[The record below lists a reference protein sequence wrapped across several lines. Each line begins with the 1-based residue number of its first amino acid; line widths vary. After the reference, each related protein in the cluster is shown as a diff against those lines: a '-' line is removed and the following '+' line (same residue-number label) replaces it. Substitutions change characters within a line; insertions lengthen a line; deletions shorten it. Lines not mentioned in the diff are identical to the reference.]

1 MFSQP
6 GGQWASSLDKHNDD
20 WDKLGRF
27 PKSCCQLQV
36 MKITTIV
43 RFGVAA
49 LAMGAFF
56 GVGLP
61 VKADQLVWVRAQ
73 PLNYFKVRGLVPPG
87 SYFHNEN
94 QKPATIAVNKAG
106 LGVVDQKQTASKTAK
121 KSTQHVRSAKKNSS
135 S

>member
-1 MFSQP
+1 
-6 GGQWASSLDKHNDD
+6 
-20 WDKLGRF
+20 
-27 PKSCCQLQV
+27 

-61 VKADQLVWVRAQ
+61 VKAGQLVWVRAQ
-73 PLNYFKVRGLVPPG
+73 PVDHFRAVGLVPPG
-87 SYFHNEN
+87 SYSHNEN

-106 LGVVDQKQTASKTAK
+106 QGVGEQKQTTSKLAK
-121 KSTQHVRSAKKNSS
+121 KNTQHISSAKKDS
-135 S
+135 